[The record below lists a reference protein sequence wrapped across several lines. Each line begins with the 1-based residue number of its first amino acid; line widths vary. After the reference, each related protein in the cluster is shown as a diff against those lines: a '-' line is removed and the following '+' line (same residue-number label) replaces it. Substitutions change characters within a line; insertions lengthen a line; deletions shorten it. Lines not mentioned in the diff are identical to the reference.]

1 MRRYSSRAAPC
12 SSGKPSKPSAC
23 EKRTTV
29 ELEVF
34 ARRASS
40 SAVWKAT
47 SSRWST
53 MYCATSFWDRE
64 NSSNRAWMYAERVWC
79 PLASWG
85 GRVVVAALFMGDAF
99 FDGVP
104 GCSSPATTMRREP
117 AVNHD
122 APGLSRTR
130 LAGLLRFRPEDPR
143 RELGGGYVRRLPLSL
158 WITRSSPTLRK

>member
-1 MRRYSSRAAPC
+1 
-12 SSGKPSKPSAC
+12 
-23 EKRTTV
+23 
-29 ELEVF
+29 
-34 ARRASS
+34 
-40 SAVWKAT
+40 
-47 SSRWST
+47 
-53 MYCATSFWDRE
+53 
-64 NSSNRAWMYAERVWC
+64 MYAERVWC

-158 WITRSSPTLRK
+158 WLGRSSPGFRFVIHLVAPVCSLTDFRVYERSGGTCARATRLHRRQARAG

>member
-1 MRRYSSRAAPC
+1 MRRRYSSIAEC
-12 SSGKPSKPSAC
+12 WSSGKPSKPSAC

-53 MYCATSFWDRE
+53 MYCATSFWERE
-64 NSSNRAWMYAERVWC
+64 NSSNRAWMYAERVWW

-85 GRVVVAALFMGDAF
+85 GAGVVVAERFMGERWFRRRRASF
-99 FDGVP
+99 LP
-104 GCSSPATTMRREP
+104 GARGSRR
-117 AVNHD
+117 A
-122 APGLSRTR
+122 ARS
-130 LAGLLRFRPEDPR
+130 AG
-143 RELGGGYVRRLPLSL
+143 
-158 WITRSSPTLRK
+158 I